1 MDIPSYKPPFI
12 VDVPGCKPLFYS
24 GLSNIIPLSLHF
36 IVGDRKF
43 YKTFMKNNQTSSMK
57 FSRYSYVNHGGKT
70 MVRSP
75 ASTKIPGAP
84 GSSWRPPRGLP
95 PPPAAPPP
103 GRAAPSGLGPEKWR
117 VHLGNGGNPRKHQE
131 NVGTTT
137 RNWEKMRKKKK
148 NLETIGTWDIDRN
161 PAKLFNVHQTRSKIR
176 WSNHV
181 ETLTTQISEKKN
193 VDHEIIQQCL
203 ITKIHQDLVLS

>member
-1 MDIPSYKPPFI
+1 VDIPSYKPPFI

-43 YKTFMKNNQTSSMK
+43 YKTFMEKSSNIIHKIFPGIHM
-57 FSRYSYVNHGGKT
+57 STMAEKT

-95 PPPAAPPP
+95 PPPAAPLP

-137 RNWEKMRKKKK
+137 RNWEKMRKTKK

-181 ETLTTQISEKKN
+181 ETLTTQISEKT
-193 VDHEIIQQCL
+193 C
-203 ITKIHQDLVLS
+203 